1 MAWFRLLYHHITY
14 WTIGSAPEA
23 HHANLAGCWFDLNRY
38 ENCIEHCQK
47 YLACESSDNIKSVM
61 AYSHAALGDW
71 EQALTVYRSIAGIWS
86 DHSYTLGLAEA
97 ELRCGNLA
105 EARKIIAT
113 IEVSDPNYDVALT
126 LERMK
131 AEMDSLATNE

>member
-1 MAWFRLLYHHITY
+1 
-14 WTIGSAPEA
+14 
-23 HHANLAGCWFDLNRY
+23 
-38 ENCIEHCQK
+38 
-47 YLACESSDNIKSVM
+47 M